1 MAYRPDRS
9 DLPLEEDI
17 EPAGHRRAVRLLLVG
32 VAIVV
37 AVVFMAQ
44 NNDEVELNF
53 LFISVESRLWVG
65 MLVTLLLGALLG
77 QGVEALWDRRQRRRR
92 GD

>member
-9 DLPLEEDI
+9 DLPLEEDSK
-17 EPAGHRRAVRLLLVG
+17 PAEHRRAVRLLLVG

-44 NNDEVELNF
+44 NNDDVELNF

-77 QGVEALWDRRQRRRR
+77 QGVEALWDRRKRRRR

>member
-9 DLPLEEDI
+9 DLPLEEDT
-17 EPAGHRRAVRLLLVG
+17 EPAVHRRAVRLLLVG

-65 MLVTLLLGALLG
+65 MLVTLVLGALLG
-77 QGVEALWDRRQRRRR
+77 QGAEVLWERRKRRR

>member
-17 EPAGHRRAVRLLLVG
+17 KPAGHRRAVRLLLVG

-65 MLVTLLLGALLG
+65 LLVTLLLGALLG
-77 QGVEALWDRRQRRRR
+77 QGVEALWDRRKRRRR

>member
-32 VAIVV
+32 LAIVV

>member
-9 DLPLEEDI
+9 DLPLEEDGG
-17 EPAGHRRAVRLLLVG
+17 PAEHRRAVRLLLVG

-44 NNDEVELNF
+44 NNDQVELNF

-65 MLVTLLLGALLG
+65 MFLTLLLGALLG
-77 QGVEALWDRRQRRRR
+77 QGVEALWDRRKRRR
-92 GD
+92 GGG

>member
-1 MAYRPDRS
+1 M
-9 DLPLEEDI
+9 
-17 EPAGHRRAVRLLLVG
+17 RLLLVG

-44 NNDEVELNF
+44 NNDQVELNF

-65 MLVTLLLGALLG
+65 MFVTLLLGALLG
-77 QGVEALWDRRQRRRR
+77 QGVEALWDRRKRRR
-92 GD
+92 GDD

>member
-32 VAIVV
+32 LAIVV

-44 NNDEVELNF
+44 NNDEVELHF

>member
-1 MAYRPDRS
+1 
-9 DLPLEEDI
+9 
-17 EPAGHRRAVRLLLVG
+17 
-32 VAIVV
+32 
-37 AVVFMAQ
+37 MAQ